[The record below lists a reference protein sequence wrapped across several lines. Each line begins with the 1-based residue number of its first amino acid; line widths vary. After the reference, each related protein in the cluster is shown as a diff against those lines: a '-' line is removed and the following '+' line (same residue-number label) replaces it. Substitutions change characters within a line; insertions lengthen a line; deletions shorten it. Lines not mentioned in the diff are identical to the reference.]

1 MQTLIARRG
10 QTMTAAVLIAAL
22 VILTTACPSE
32 TQVRKAAKASN
43 SLANLTNNVT
53 DAVRSAFQA
62 NAINVE
68 TKNKL
73 ADALILIAKEG
84 KIFNDMLIANLPAA
98 QSSNQF
104 PPGIFQQLT
113 TQFDKV
119 VQPFLDM
126 ATTLNVLGPN
136 ANQQLQKTFAALRAA
151 ILIIS
156 AAFN

>member
-1 MQTLIARRG
+1 MQNLIARRG
-10 QTMTAAVLIAAL
+10 QTITAAVLITAL
-22 VILTTACPSE
+22 VVLTTACPSE
-32 TQVRKAAKASN
+32 SQIRKAAKASN

-53 DAVRSAFQA
+53 DAVRAAFQA

-84 KIFNDMLIANLPAA
+84 KIFNDMLIANQGSA
-98 QSSNQF
+98 QNGQL
-104 PPGIFQQLT
+104 PPGIFTQLT

-126 ATTLNVLGPN
+126 ATTLNLLGPSV
-136 ANQQLQKTFAALRAA
+136 NQQLAKTFAALRAA

>member
-1 MQTLIARRG
+1 MQNLIARRG
-10 QTMTAAVLIAAL
+10 QTITAAVLITAL
-22 VILTTACPSE
+22 VLLTTACPSE
-32 TQVRKAAKASN
+32 SQIRKAAKASN

-53 DAVRSAFQA
+53 DAVRAAFQA

-84 KIFNDMLIANLPAA
+84 KIFNDMLIANQAAA
-98 QSSNQF
+98 QNGQF
-104 PPGIFQQLT
+104 PPGIFNQLT
-113 TQFDKV
+113 TQFNLV

-126 ATTLNVLGPN
+126 ATTLNLLGPN
-136 ANQQLQKTFAALRAA
+136 VNQQLAQTFAALRAA

-156 AAFN
+156 AAFH

>member
-1 MQTLIARRG
+1 
-10 QTMTAAVLIAAL
+10 MTAAVLITAL
-22 VILTTACPSE
+22 VLLTTACPSE
-32 TQVRKAAKASN
+32 SQVRKAAKASN

-53 DAVRSAFQA
+53 DAVRAAFQA
-62 NAINVE
+62 NAIDVE

-84 KIFNDMLIANLPAA
+84 KIFNDMLIANQAAA
-98 QSSNQF
+98 QNNQF

-126 ATTLNVLGPN
+126 ANTLNLLGPN
-136 ANQQLQKTFAALRAA
+136 VNQQLAKTFAALRAA

>member
-1 MQTLIARRG
+1 MQNLIARRG
-10 QTMTAAVLIAAL
+10 QATIAAL
-22 VILTTACPSE
+22 VITALVLLTTACPSE
-32 TQVRKAAKASN
+32 SQIRKAAKASN

-53 DAVRSAFQA
+53 DAVRAAFQA
-62 NAINVE
+62 GTINVE

-84 KIFNDMLIANLPAA
+84 KIFNDMLIANQAAA
-98 QSSNQF
+98 QSGQF
-104 PPGIFQQLT
+104 PPGIFTQLT

-126 ATTLNVLGPN
+126 ATTLNLLGPN
-136 ANQQLQKTFAALRAA
+136 VNQQLAKTFAALRAA

>member
-10 QTMTAAVLIAAL
+10 QTITAAVLITAL
-22 VILTTACPSE
+22 VLLTTACPSE
-32 TQVRKAAKASN
+32 SQIRKAAKASN

-53 DAVRSAFQA
+53 DAVRAAFQA

-73 ADALILIAKEG
+73 ADALIVIAKEG
-84 KIFNDMLIANLPAA
+84 KIFNDMIIANQAAA
-98 QSSNQF
+98 QNNQF
-104 PPGIFQQLT
+104 PPGIFAQLT
-113 TQFDKV
+113 AQFDLV
-119 VQPFLDM
+119 VKPFLDM
-126 ATTLNVLGPN
+126 ATTLNLLGPN
-136 ANQQLQKTFAALRAA
+136 INQQLATTFAALRAA

>member
-1 MQTLIARRG
+1 MQKLIARRA
-10 QTMTAAVLIAAL
+10 QTMTAAVLITTL
-22 VILTTACPSE
+22 VLLTTACPSE
-32 TQVRKAAKASN
+32 SQIRKAAKASN

-53 DAVRSAFQA
+53 DAVRAAFQA
-62 NAINVE
+62 NTINVE

-73 ADALILIAKEG
+73 ADALIVIAKEG
-84 KIFNDMLIANLPAA
+84 KIFNDMLIANQASA
-98 QSSNQF
+98 QSGQF

-113 TQFDKV
+113 SQFDKV

-126 ATTLNVLGPN
+126 ATQLNLLGPN

>member
-1 MQTLIARRG
+1 MQNLITRRG
-10 QTMTAAVLIAAL
+10 QTMMAAVLITAL
-22 VILTTACPSE
+22 VLLTTACPSDN
-32 TQVRKAAKASN
+32 QIRKAAKASN
-43 SLANLTNNVT
+43 DLANLTNNVT

-62 NAINVE
+62 GQISVE

-84 KIFNDMLIANLPAA
+84 KTFNDMLIANQALAQNGTFPA
-98 QSSNQF
+98 NVF
-104 PPGIFQQLT
+104 VQLS

-126 ATTLNVLGPN
+126 ATQLNLLGPN
-136 ANQQLQKTFAALRAA
+136 GNQKLAQTFAALRAA

-156 AAFN
+156 AAFK

>member
-1 MQTLIARRG
+1 MQNLIARRG
-10 QTMTAAVLIAAL
+10 QTITTAVLITAL
-22 VILTTACPSE
+22 ILLTTACPSE
-32 TQVRKAAKASN
+32 TQIRKAAKASN

-53 DAVRSAFQA
+53 DAVRAAFQA
-62 NAINVE
+62 GTINLE

-84 KIFNDMLIANLPAA
+84 KIFNEMLIANQASA
-98 QSSNQF
+98 QNNQF
-104 PPGIFQQLT
+104 PPNIFAQLT

-126 ATTLNVLGPN
+126 ATTLNLLGPN
-136 ANQQLQKTFAALRAA
+136 VNQQLGKTFAALRAA